1 MPVMLFPGALG
12 SAGGICPSISRDQ
25 DQSALNR
32 RHRCR
37 DDPPHGGSGC
47 RQGRRGAPGTC
58 SSDPSRPHRSSFMSA
73 WIVLRN
79 RSCSMAAPH
88 ARVSDNVGHTYPE
101 WRIAEVGPRRYSCP
115 LSRQEPL
122 GLSRNGGGSATYG
135 CSFGAAR
142 NIEEGGSLTII
153 ATVLIDTGSRMGEAP
168 ASCRNA
174 DRQRAAPDRNTS
186 AIRALG

>member
-12 SAGGICPSISRDQ
+12 SVGGICPSISRDQ

-58 SSDPSRPHRSSFMSA
+58 PPDPSRPHRSSFMSA

-79 RSCSMAAPH
+79 RSCSMAAPR
-88 ARVSDNVGHTYPE
+88 ARVSDNVGQPTRR
-101 WRIAEVGPRRYSCP
+101 RIAEVGPRRHSCP

-122 GLSRNGGGSATYG
+122 GLSPQWGRFRNLRLLLRRGAQYRGGRVAHHHCDRADRHRQANGRGASLLPKCGSAT
-135 CSFGAAR
+135 R
-142 NIEEGGSLTII
+142 
-153 ATVLIDTGSRMGEAP
+153 
-168 ASCRNA
+168 
-174 DRQRAAPDRNTS
+174 S
-186 AIRALG
+186 A